1 MPTVVAVGLGPAG
14 AELMTMAA
22 RGRLAAATT
31 ARLRTRRH
39 PAAAA
44 FPDVESFDELYESAS
59 DFEAL
64 YCSIADELVRL
75 ANADAAG
82 SVVYAVPGSPSVA
95 ERTVALLADRDD
107 VDLVVVPGLSFVDLA
122 CTALSIDPIAARL
135 RLADA
140 LDLPVR
146 PGGPGPL
153 LLAQAHS
160 HDVLADIVL
169 RFDDDLASSEVTAVV
184 LHHLGLPDERIE
196 SFAIGELASFREPDH
211 LTSVCLVGLGGPG
224 DAVEDLIEL
233 MDELREHCPWDRIQT
248 HRSLGRY
255 LLEESYEALDALES
269 LAAALDDEAEHGAT
283 HETTPRVRAAGRHVE
298 EELGDVLFQLVFHAR
313 LGIEEGLF
321 DLRGVADGVRRKLV
335 ARHPHV
341 FGDAIAST
349 PDAVAAR
356 WEALKRDEKGRE
368 SVMDGIPDAL
378 PALSLMAKVRRK
390 ALAAGLEMRDA
401 AALLDAARGALATLP
416 LATGMPD
423 DATIGADQSSTEAIG
438 IALEAVCDLARLVG
452 VDPEQALRDRA
463 RVAATLVRAHESEN
477 PVAQDE
483 ASSVDRSE
491 ARRSEGE

>member
-1 MPTVVAVGLGPAG
+1 
-14 AELMTMAA
+14 
-22 RGRLAAATT
+22 
-31 ARLRTRRH
+31 
-39 PAAAA
+39 
-44 FPDVESFDELYESAS
+44 
-59 DFEAL
+59 
-64 YCSIADELVRL
+64 
-75 ANADAAG
+75 
-82 SVVYAVPGSPSVA
+82 
-95 ERTVALLADRDD
+95 
-107 VDLVVVPGLSFVDLA
+107 
-122 CTALSIDPIAARL
+122 
-135 RLADA
+135 
-140 LDLPVR
+140 
-146 PGGPGPL
+146 
-153 LLAQAHS
+153 
-160 HDVLADIVL
+160 
-169 RFDDDLASSEVTAVV
+169 
-184 LHHLGLPDERIE
+184 
-196 SFAIGELASFREPDH
+196 
-211 LTSVCLVGLGGPG
+211 
-224 DAVEDLIEL
+224 
-233 MDELREHCPWDRIQT
+233 
-248 HRSLGRY
+248 
-255 LLEESYEALDALES
+255 
-269 LAAALDDEAEHGAT
+269 
-283 HETTPRVRAAGRHVE
+283 VRAAGRHVE

-401 AALLDAARGALATLP
+401 TALLDAARGALATLP

-463 RVAATLVRAHESEN
+463 RAAATLVRAHESEN